1 MWRVDCFKPRNAKC
15 NKYAKK
21 LANKKVRRS
30 HLLLQGGAYKRLF
43 ESWDISDWSFEI
55 DKNSKKEMS
64 K

>member
-1 MWRVDCFKPRNAKC
+1 MSRSYRKAPIVADS

-21 LANKKVRRS
+21 LANKKVRKCKFV
-30 HLLLQGGAYKRLF
+30 LQNGEYKKLF